1 MMKAKH
7 STLLLAAT
15 LLTAPALVSAA
26 HHDTDGQPGAH
37 EGRKAQMM
45 KEGCEGDGRGMKN
58 RGHHGQDHHGQR
70 HHGRGHHGMMDGNM
84 MDPARFEQHLNKK
97 LEKLDS
103 PELKAQFLATR
114 KAGLAAMEQQML
126 LHKLMAE
133 HKADR
138 IENAELKAATLE
150 KIAADSKVKQ
160 LRLKQMQETLNKL
173 N

>member
-7 STLLLAAT
+7 RVLLLAAT
-15 LLTAPALVSAA
+15 LLTVPALVSAA
-26 HHDTDGQPGAH
+26 HHEADGQPGAQ
-37 EGRKAQMM
+37 EGRKAHM
-45 KEGCEGDGRGMKN
+45 KEGCEGERRGMKE
-58 RGHHGQDHHGQR
+58 RGHHGQNYHGQR
-70 HHGRGHHGMMDGNM
+70 HHDMMGGKM
-84 MDPARFEQHLNKK
+84 MDPARFEQHLNKR

-114 KAGLAAMEQQML
+114 KASLTAMEQQML

-133 HKADR
+133 HKADK
-138 IENAELKAATLE
+138 IENAELKVATLE

-160 LRLKQMQETLNKL
+160 LRLKLMKETLNKL

>member
-7 STLLLAAT
+7 SALLLAAT
-15 LLTAPALVSAA
+15 LLTVPALVSAA
-26 HHDTDGQPGAH
+26 HHEAAGQPGAQ

-45 KEGCEGDGRGMKN
+45 KEGCEGERRSMKE
-58 RGHHGQDHHGQR
+58 RGHHGQNYHGQR
-70 HHGRGHHGMMDGNM
+70 HHDRMGGKM

-97 LEKLDS
+97 LEELDS
-103 PELKAQFLATR
+103 PELKTQFLATR
-114 KAGLAAMEQQML
+114 KASLTAMEQQML

-133 HKADR
+133 HKADK
-138 IENAELKAATLE
+138 IENTELKAATLE

-160 LRLKQMQETLNKL
+160 LRFKLMQETLNKL

>member
-7 STLLLAAT
+7 SALLLAAT

-26 HHDTDGQPGAH
+26 HHEADGQPGAH
-37 EGRKAQMM
+37 EARKAHM
-45 KEGCEGDGRGMKN
+45 KKGCEGERRGMKGHWGMKE
-58 RGHHGQDHHGQR
+58 RGHHGQNYHGQR
-70 HHGRGHHGMMDGNM
+70 HHDMMGGKM
-84 MDPARFEQHLNKK
+84 MDPARFEQHLNKR

-114 KAGLAAMEQQML
+114 KASLTAMEQQML

-133 HKADR
+133 HKADK
-138 IENAELKAATLE
+138 IENAELKVATLE

-160 LRLKQMQETLNKL
+160 LRLKLMKETLNKL